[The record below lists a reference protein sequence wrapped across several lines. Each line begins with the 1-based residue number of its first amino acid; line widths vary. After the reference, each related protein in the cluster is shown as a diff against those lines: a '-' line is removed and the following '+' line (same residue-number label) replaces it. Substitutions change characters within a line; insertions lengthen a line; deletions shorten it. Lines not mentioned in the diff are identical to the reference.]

1 MGKED
6 DEYFARVLVDD
17 YYVSQLERAKKGIIG
32 AAIWR
37 VLSRGAV
44 LASVL
49 WIAAYGTEDVDV
61 IKQDS
66 FNYTVRIEWEDDMS
80 IAAYGAAILGVAA
93 VTARVNAAQIE
104 VSIPEAKDIRTR
116 SLAYSSDPLRS
127 LDIALREYHKENP

>member
-80 IAAYGAAILGVAA
+80 IAAYGSGYSWVGLA
-93 VTARVNAAQIE
+93 VTARVKTQPKLKNQY
-104 VSIPEAKDIRTR
+104 PKQKDRR
-116 SLAYSSDPLRS
+116 QCG
-127 LDIALREYHKENP
+127 